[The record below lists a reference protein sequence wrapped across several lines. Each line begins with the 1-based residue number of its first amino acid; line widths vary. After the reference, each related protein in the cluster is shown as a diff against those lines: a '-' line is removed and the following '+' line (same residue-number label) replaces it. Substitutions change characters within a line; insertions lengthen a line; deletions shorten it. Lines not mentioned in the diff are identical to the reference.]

1 MNDNYRLT
9 AMCCFCLFICKI
21 VIVPGAVLVDADEMV
36 FVI

>member
-1 MNDNYRLT
+1 
-9 AMCCFCLFICKI
+9 MCCFCLFICKI